1 MINYGR
7 LRKRNSGRLNG
18 GERRKFEEMTMKKK
32 AIWTAVT
39 ILFILFIF
47 SNSMKPSDISSAD
60 SGWVLRVAQESLGS
74 LGISTRWL
82 TEHIIRKTGHF
93 SEYTIL
99 GILLYGCIRSYGF
112 PAERRYFIRFTAGFM
127 VPFVDETIQLGVSG
141 RSGQISDV
149 WLDCAGV
156 AFGMLIA
163 ALLIRYRGRRTKTV

>member
-1 MINYGR
+1 
-7 LRKRNSGRLNG
+7 
-18 GERRKFEEMTMKKK
+18 MKKK

-47 SNSMKPSDISSAD
+47 SNSMQPSDISSAD

-74 LGISTRWL
+74 MGISTRWL

-93 SEYTIL
+93 TEYTLL
-99 GILLYGCIRSYGF
+99 GILLYGCICSYGF
-112 PAERRYFIRFTAGFM
+112 PAERRYFLRLTAGFM
-127 VPFVDETIQLGVSG
+127 VPFVDETIQLGVRG

-156 AFGMLIA
+156 AFGIIIA
-163 ALLIRYRGRRTKTV
+163 ALLIRYRRRGQKQYDKKSSNGPGIRRKPL